1 MAIGLALGIDPA
13 IPVTVRDQRITS
25 YKLAASIFAPQASSN
40 GWSFANVVNVGNI
53 VNVANVVIVARV

>member
-1 MAIGLALGIDPA
+1 MAIGLALGMDPA
-13 IPVTVRDQRITS
+13 TPATVRDQRITS

-40 GWSFANVVNVGNI
+40 GWRFANV

>member
-1 MAIGLALGIDPA
+1 MAIGLAFGIAPA
-13 IPVTVRDQRITS
+13 TQATVRDQRITS

-40 GWSFANVVNVGNI
+40 GWSFANA